1 MRPIVLCRLSPA
13 TTPARAEASEALQDR
28 LALELYRSVPRYV
41 ASEALIAALLA
52 ASWAAGSVGRR
63 LCPPS
68 SPPPHAATLL
78 LGAALIAGRGA
89 LRR

>member
-13 TTPARAEASEALQDR
+13 TTPARAEASEALI
-28 LALELYRSVPRYV
+28 
-41 ASEALIAALLA
+41 ASLLA

-63 LCPPS
+63 LRPPS